1 MDFTAFPKVE
11 LHLHLDCSISYS
23 LAKRLQPSLRRAQYE
38 NAFIAPAKCRDLT
51 DFLARAQ
58 NGIRLLQSRE
68 ALRWVTLDLLEQLR
82 ADGLIYAEIRFAP
95 LLHTQREL
103 SAEAVMDT
111 VTQAFQEGQQA
122 TGLCG
127 GLILCTLRKFSRE
140 QGLQTVELA
149 QRYRD
154 RGVVGFD
161 IAGDEASFALSPHK
175 PAFAQAQAYAL
186 PATAHAGEA
195 KGPASVRESIESLS
209 VRRIGHG
216 VRSVE
221 DEAALQLLKDRN
233 IHLEI
238 CPTSNIQTDVY
249 EDLSVHPVDQLLRA
263 GVSIGINTDGRSLV
277 GVTLSEEYQKL
288 RQAFGWGKEEF
299 QRCNAYALE
308 AAFAPQETKAALR
321 AKLERGWR

>member
-23 LAKRLQPSLRRAQYE
+23 LAKRLQPGLSRAQYE

-68 ALRWVTLDLLEQLR
+68 SLRWVTLDLLEQLR

-95 LLHTQREL
+95 LLHTQRGL

-111 VTQAFQEGQQA
+111 VTQAFLEGQRA
-122 TGLCG
+122 TGLRG

-140 QGLQTVELA
+140 QGLRTVELA
-149 QRYRD
+149 ERYRAQA
-154 RGVVGFD
+154 VVGFD
-161 IAGDEASFALSPHK
+161 IAGDEASFALTPNEA
-175 PAFAQAQAYAL
+175 AFAKARAYAL
-186 PATAHAGEA
+186 PTTAHAGEA
-195 KGPASVRESIESLS
+195 RGPESVRTAIEKLR
-209 VRRIGHG
+209 VQRIGHG

-221 DEAALQLLKDRN
+221 DKAALQLVKDRG

-238 CPTSNIQTDVY
+238 CPTSNIQTDIY

-277 GVTLSEEYQKL
+277 GVSLSEEYRRLWK
-288 RQAFGWGKEEF
+288 AFGWEKATF

-308 AAFAPQETKAALR
+308 AAFAPEDTKAALR
-321 AKLERGWR
+321 AELQRGWQ